1 MSDRVFVYL
10 SYRISHRMIINC
22 EPPIALCKPKAAV
35 QSPLLLGKEH
45 DTAFFFFFFL
55 LSSEFFQGMPFP
67 VLPLFLLGSLAF
79 VDALV
84 HGKLPAIFQV
94 KCLM

>member
-1 MSDRVFVYL
+1 MSNRVFVYL

-45 DTAFFFFFFL
+45 DAAFFFF
-55 LSSEFFQGMPFP
+55 
-67 VLPLFLLGSLAF
+67 A
-79 VDALV
+79 
-84 HGKLPAIFQV
+84 
-94 KCLM
+94 

>member
-1 MSDRVFVYL
+1 MSNQVFVYL
-10 SYRISHRMIINC
+10 SNRISHRIIINC

-45 DTAFFFFFFL
+45 DAAFFFFL
-55 LSSEFFQGMPFP
+55 LSSEFFQGMPFQ
-67 VLPLFLLGSLAF
+67 VLPLFLLGSLAI

-84 HGKLPAIFQV
+84 HGKLPAIFQFN
-94 KCLM
+94 CLM